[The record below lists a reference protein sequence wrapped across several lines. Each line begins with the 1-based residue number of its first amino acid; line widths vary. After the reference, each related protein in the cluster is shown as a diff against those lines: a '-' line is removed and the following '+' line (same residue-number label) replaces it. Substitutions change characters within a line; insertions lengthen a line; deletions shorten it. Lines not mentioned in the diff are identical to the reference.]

1 MQLDEFDARSVALID
16 FLVCHL
22 AEAKQRVVQS
32 FSMSGEQ
39 GSLAAVE
46 KYRLEVE
53 MKTGSHGDS

>member
-32 FSMSGEQ
+32 FSIHVEQ
-39 GSLAAVE
+39 ESPTSADRPLLKHRQERSA
-46 KYRLEVE
+46 
-53 MKTGSHGDS
+53 HDQ